1 MAKASIFESLAEG
14 VRERVS
20 AAVPVVESQTAA
32 VSALSDSDLV
42 ATAQD
47 LEALG
52 RHVDALRVRVA
63 GEIDAR
69 SDREGSGR
77 ANEDRL
83 SVRFDC
89 ANAVEVLERAT
100 LVSVREARS
109 RIRLDRRTRERTTLT
124 GVQRPAEYPAVA
136 AALHDGAI
144 GVETAHYL
152 TDEFE
157 RLERRGGVSHDEKET
172 GEREII
178 EAAVTGFSDA
188 DCSSDEVLPQTFD
201 EFRVMVGAWAEF
213 LTRDGVEPDAEL
225 AARFRGIRLGRARD
239 GLVPLSGSLMPEAA
253 AGLQRLFDAHR
264 GSSPRFSTM
273 PEHAAEGDA
282 WGDEMIVDPRTVPQ
296 IRHDVFVSMIQ
307 TAAASS
313 DAPSLG
319 GAAPTLV
326 VTVSAD
332 DLDGGVA
339 DIEGVDIPVPAS
351 VAHRIACTG
360 AVQKVVFDQAG
371 RIIDLGARERLFSAH
386 QRRAIGVRDGGCI
399 IPGCSIPAA
408 WCEVHH
414 VDEHS
419 HGGPTHTDNGVLLCW
434 SHHHNLDRSEW
445 QIQMRD
451 GVPFVKAPRWVDH
464 RRIFRPVRSRNAERE
479 RIRRRRREKTES
491 HREAPVL
498 EV

>member
-1 MAKASIFESLAEG
+1 MAKASIFESIADS

-20 AAVPVVESQTAA
+20 AAVPIVESQTAA

-63 GEIDAR
+63 GEVDAR

-77 ANEDRL
+77 ANEERL
-83 SVRFDC
+83 SARFDC

-100 LVSVREARS
+100 RVSVREARS

-124 GVQRPAEYPAVA
+124 GAERPAEYPAVA
-136 AALHDGAI
+136 VALRDGAL
-144 GVETAHYL
+144 GVEAAHHL

-157 RLERRGGVSHDEKET
+157 RLERRGGVSHDEKHA
-172 GEREII
+172 GECEIVA
-178 EAAVTGFSDA
+178 AAVSGFGGA
-188 DCSSDEVLPQTFD
+188 GRLSDEALPQTFD

-213 LTRDGVEPDAEL
+213 LARDGVEPDAEY
-225 AARFRGIRLGRARD
+225 AARFRGIRLGRVRD

-264 GSSPRFSTM
+264 GSSPRFATM
-273 PEHAAEGDA
+273 PEHAAEGEA

-313 DAPSLG
+313 DSPSLG

-339 DIEGVDIPVPAS
+339 DIEGVGIPVPAS
-351 VAHRIACTG
+351 IAHRIACTG
-360 AVQKVVFDQAG
+360 AVQKVVFDRAG
-371 RIIDLGARERLFSAH
+371 RIIDLGTRERLFGAH

-414 VDEHS
+414 VEEHS
-419 HGGPTHTDNGVLLCW
+419 RGGPTHTDNGVLLCW
-434 SHHHNLDRSEW
+434 SHHHNLERSEW
-445 QIQMRD
+445 QIEMRE
-451 GVPFVKAPRWVDH
+451 GVPFVKAPRWVDS
-464 RRIFRPVRSRNAERE
+464 RRIFRPVRARNAERE
-479 RIRRRRREKTES
+479 RIRRRRRAKVDS
-491 HREAPVL
+491 RREVSL
-498 EV
+498 FER